1 MRLTKSMR
9 LINNV
14 ALCEAHALNKQV
26 KNSASKYAL
35 NKQCALNIQVRLTTS
50 VYGRCCK
57 NISQLLYTLTKT
69 RASPEA
75 IPSIENPFAWLVSSK
90 I

>member
-1 MRLTKSMR
+1 MR

-50 VYGRCCK
+50 VYGMLLVNLK
-57 NISQLLYTLTKT
+57 TIQTLLSQLAGEQDGDMRSEHL
-69 RASPEA
+69 
-75 IPSIENPFAWLVSSK
+75 
-90 I
+90 